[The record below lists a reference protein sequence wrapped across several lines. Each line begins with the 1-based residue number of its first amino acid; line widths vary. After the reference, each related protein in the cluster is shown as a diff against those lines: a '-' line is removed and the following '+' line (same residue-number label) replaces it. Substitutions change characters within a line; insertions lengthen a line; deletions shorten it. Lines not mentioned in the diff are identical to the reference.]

1 MRKKEREGRFKS
13 ALLHFVNDALF
24 GGTLTLFGTVSPL
37 LVVERDSRTVFLGD
51 F

>member
-1 MRKKEREGRFKS
+1 MRKKEREGRFFKS
-13 ALLHFVNDALF
+13 ASLHFVNDALF

-37 LVVERDSRTVFLGD
+37 LVVVERETLAQF